1 MQSTGHA
8 DTQAASLQQCWRMT
22 YVMCA
27 PLFRSRGF
35 DGTDPDADV
44 AHQRLPRIRVVEI
57 GRAEQPGHAAADFPD
72 AGIVLRR
79 PAEAEHD
86 RDGPVAQFV
95 VYVHDRADDAVRRF
109 DLDL

>member
-27 PLFRSRGF
+27 PLFRSRGC
-35 DGTDPDADV
+35 DGADSDGDV

-57 GRAEQPGHAAADFPD
+57 GRAEQAGHAAADFPD

-95 VYVHDRADDAVRRF
+95 VDVRDRADDAMWGF
-109 DLDL
+109 EPD